1 MSISDL
7 PALNATLNATAA
19 VFLVTGYVLI
29 RRGHQA
35 LHKKCMLAALTAS
48 TDFTDIPMHTRALQ
62 RAYLLLAALIV
73 LAPPV
78 VTFAFQP
85 APDVLHGAVNAL
97 RSIPGPEPVQIR
109 PRLFVAYGALVAAS
123 TLGILYL
130 Y

>member
-1 MSISDL
+1 
-7 PALNATLNATAA
+7 
-19 VFLVTGYVLI
+19 
-29 RRGHQA
+29 
-35 LHKKCMLAALTAS
+35 
-48 TDFTDIPMHTRALQ
+48 MHTRALQ

-85 APDVLHGAVNAL
+85 APDVLHGAVDAL
-97 RSIPGPEPVQIR
+97 RSIPAPEPVQIR

-130 Y
+130 YRGRAFIVYWIVSW